1 METLFEPV
9 TFNVD
14 EVVDH
19 LRLDSLSEEDKGL
32 ILELKLPG
40 TGSLFDSNP
49 TTARN
54 AAREF
59 LSSFLMPGSDRGRGR
74 SLL

>member
-1 METLFEPV
+1 MEKSFEPI

-14 EVVDH
+14 KLVEH
-19 LRLDSLSEEDKGL
+19 FRPETMSERDKGL
-32 ILELKLPG
+32 ILKLNLPG

-49 TTARN
+49 VVARN

-59 LSSFLMPGSDRGRGR
+59 LSNFLVPNSRVE
-74 SLL
+74 